1 MRTVIPLL
9 LAAFL
14 VTPPALALGR
24 GPELHGDQ
32 PAGARAQLTPPQPGK
47 QTWPSGANRGVPFPA
62 PSPAQTTGTVRVLVL
77 LVDFQDVPPGA
88 AHTGAYFDSFYNNAS
103 AGAKSFRAYYTEVSL
118 GALTVQATVIPT
130 WFHSAYPMWYY
141 GADGS
146 RPPDDANGPI
156 YRLVTETVRL
166 PAAPANLAALD
177 AKGGGGGGPPTG
189 IPAGGG
195 PESGGRPRPN
205 MAPRRGAPPPGPA
218 PPAPP
223 AAPPR

>member
-1 MRTVIPLL
+1 MKIGSEGSYKRRLRRRTMRAVIPLL

-14 VTPPALALGR
+14 VAPAAFAFGR
-24 GPELHGDQ
+24 GPDLHWDQ

-47 QTWPSGANRGVPFPA
+47 QTWPNGANRGVPFPA
-62 PSPAQTTGTVRVLVL
+62 PAPAQTTGTVRVLVL
-77 LVDFQDVPPGA
+77 LVDFQDVPPAA
-88 AHTGAYFDSFYNNAS
+88 AHTGAYFDSFYNDAS

-130 WFHSAYPMWYY
+130 WFHSAYPMSYY

-166 PAAPANLAALD
+166 AHSTANLSAMDSIGARRVDHL
-177 AKGGGGGGPPTG
+177 PR
-189 IPAGGG
+189 IPAG
-195 PESGGRPRPN
+195 
-205 MAPRRGAPPPGPA
+205 
-218 PPAPP
+218 
-223 AAPPR
+223 AAP

>member
-1 MRTVIPLL
+1 MRAVTPLL
-9 LAAFL
+9 LAPFL

-24 GPELHGDQ
+24 APELHWDQ

-47 QTWPSGANRGVPFPA
+47 QTWPSGANRGVPFPT

-77 LVDFQDVPPGA
+77 LVDFQDVPPAA

-103 AGAKSFRAYYTEVSL
+103 AGANSFRAYYSEVSL

-130 WFHSAYPMWYY
+130 WFHSAYPMSYY

-166 PAAPANLAALD
+166 ANSTAKFAAFAAN
-177 AKGGGGGGPPTG
+177 GGGGVDHPTVLHPGAGP
-189 IPAGGG
+189 
-195 PESGGRPRPN
+195 GR
-205 MAPRRGAPPPGPA
+205 
-218 PPAPP
+218 
-223 AAPPR
+223 